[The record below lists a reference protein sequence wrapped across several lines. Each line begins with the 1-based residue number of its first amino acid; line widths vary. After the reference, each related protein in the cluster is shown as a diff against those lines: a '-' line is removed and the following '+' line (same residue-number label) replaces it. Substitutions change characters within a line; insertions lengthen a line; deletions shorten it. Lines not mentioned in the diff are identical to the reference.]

1 MRIKEEVIREGE
13 FWIADNIDEVVRG
26 RLYIR
31 ENQTILLELD
41 GALDAASFF
50 NGNTVIK
57 RINGVVEKE
66 GEVTLEGCLYKRV
79 NLTGGIG
86 EKSLIHVNCAFLGY
100 AFKQGEEIEFDSL
113 SFSVDHLEE
122 WVGITGISFDHKPN
136 EKDVYAIN
144 YSRPKDIVIKL
155 DSGYELKIA
164 FGYAFKGTSS
174 LKETKVEHIT
184 SLVIEGGKPIHY
196 EELSNLAH
204 DVVKFISLAFE
215 KPLVISRV
223 RGRKKVQT
231 EEGSQVVDF
240 ISIYYKSSRYNAD
253 VNDLEV
259 NDMIFQ
265 FRDVADNASHHFN
278 KWMKACKELSPSI
291 SLYFSSAAG
300 QHGVIEARFISL
312 VQGLETYHRANSYDK
327 KMPQDIFEGLVIH
340 LINNCPDEHKDW
352 LRGRLS
358 HGNEVNLMARMKSVI
373 SSLEGIIGNKKVLKG
388 LSREIVDTRN
398 YLTHYN
404 PDLKGKAASGKR
416 LVQLNYFLELV
427 FLAHFLKII
436 GFDDE
441 NIKMFYERNFR
452 LKQLVRFIKVK
463 N

>member
-1 MRIKEEVIREGE
+1 MRIKEEVVREGE
-13 FWIADNIDEVVRG
+13 FWIADNINEVVRG

-41 GALDAASFF
+41 GALNVASFF
-50 NGNTVIK
+50 SGNTVLK
-57 RINGVVEKE
+57 RINGKVEKE
-66 GEVTLEGCLYKRV
+66 GEVTLEGCLYKKI
-79 NLTGGIG
+79 NITGGIG
-86 EKSLIHVNCAFLGY
+86 EKSLIHVNCAFLGH
-100 AFKQGEEIEFDSL
+100 AFKQDEEIKLDSL

-122 WVGITGISFDHKPN
+122 WVGVTGISFDHKPN

-144 YSRPKDIVIKL
+144 YSRPKDIVISL
-155 DSGYELKIA
+155 DDGYELKVT

-174 LKETKVEHIT
+174 LKETKVEHMT
-184 SLVIEGGKPIHY
+184 NLVIEGDKPIPY
-196 EELSNLAH
+196 EELSKIAH

-215 KPLVISRV
+215 KPLVIARV

-231 EEGSQVVDF
+231 EGVSQSTDF
-240 ISIYYKSSRYNAD
+240 ISIYYKSNRYNAD
-253 VNDLEV
+253 RNDLEV
-259 NDMIFQ
+259 NDMIFEYK
-265 FRDVADNASHHFN
+265 DIANNASDHFK

-312 VQGLETYHRANSYDK
+312 VQGLETYHRANSHDK
-327 KMPQDIFEGLVIH
+327 KMPQETFEDLVIQ
-340 LINNCPDEHKDW
+340 LINNCPDDHKEW

-358 HGNEVNLMARMKSVI
+358 HGNEINLMARMKSVT
-373 SSLEGIIGNKKVLKG
+373 SCLEGILGDKKMLKS
-388 LSREIVDTRN
+388 LSREVVNTRN

-404 PDLKGKAASGKR
+404 PDLKEKAASGKR
-416 LVQLNYFLELV
+416 LVQLNYLLELV

-441 NIKMFYERNFR
+441 KIKMFYERNFR
-452 LKQLVRFIKVK
+452 LKQLIRFIKTK